1 VSVHVS
7 AILKKCKN
15 AAWRFLCRAAVLPS
29 YVGGAAARPPSTAP
43 THPCGLARLPW
54 PPQGVRL
61 RLRSAPPPSS
71 PYGFPR
77 CVLPPPWG
85 VPASARF
92 GRPLKI
98 TRPVAASR
106 SSSGTL
112 ALNAFGKQGECTR
125 RTSTKGCKLEF
136 AKRHFFYDEVLKIE
150 KIFFVKIGELRRK
163 FRRCSPKFSI
173 IFADKSVHLRHISRV
188 GASHTHPK
196 PINFNAYDTSKDGG
210 FYPQS

>member
-1 VSVHVS
+1 MHVS
-7 AILKKCKN
+7 AILKKCKK

-61 RLRSAPPPSS
+61 RLRSAPPTSS

-92 GRPLKI
+92 GRPLKF
-98 TRPVAASR
+98 TNRAVTGR

-112 ALNAFGKQGECTR
+112 ALIAFGKQGECTR
-125 RTSTKGCKLEF
+125 RTSTIRCNLEF
-136 AKRHFFYDEVLKIE
+136 AKRHLFNDEVLKIE
-150 KIFFVKIGELRRK
+150 KSFYVKIGELRRI
-163 FRRCSPKFSI
+163 FRRCSPRFSI
-173 IFADKSVHLRHISRV
+173 IFAEKSVQLRHISRV
-188 GASHTHPK
+188 GASHTHP
-196 PINFNAYDTSKDGG
+196 
-210 FYPQS
+210 